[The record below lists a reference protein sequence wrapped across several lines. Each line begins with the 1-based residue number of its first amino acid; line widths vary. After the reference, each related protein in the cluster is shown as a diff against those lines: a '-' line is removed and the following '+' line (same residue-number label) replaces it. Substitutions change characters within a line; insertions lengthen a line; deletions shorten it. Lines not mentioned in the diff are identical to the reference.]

1 MNSSGIELTEETFSS
16 ISDLISSYNVNL
28 LNKKMD
34 IYDTVSVYL
43 ENNQSED
50 PFFLVNIGDVIK
62 QYEKWI
68 YHLPNVK
75 PFYAIKC
82 NPDPLIIKVLH
93 RLGCG
98 FDCASKN
105 EINKALDLGT
115 SPDDIIFANPC
126 KMSNMIKF
134 ARAHDVDL
142 LTFDS
147 EHELY
152 KLKLYHSA
160 AKLVLR
166 IVTDDKDSMCAFS
179 CKFGADLT
187 EGENIL
193 KIAKELSLNI
203 VGVSFHVGSGCG
215 DPKVFFEAIQNA
227 RKIFDFGKTLG
238 FNMNLLDIGGGFP
251 GRDTE
256 KVTFEAIANQVK
268 SALDTHFKDWPDLN
282 VIAEPGRFFVAR
294 SHTLVTSVMNKKY
307 KKDAKTGEKTI
318 VYYIND
324 GVYSSFF
331 NIPMDHFVANTN
343 NTFPFS
349 ERNEKKYKCKIFGP
363 TCDSIDLVSEDIQLP
378 DLEVGE
384 YIIHTDM
391 GAYTVAVNPG
401 QESFNGFN
409 KTRIMYF
416 IN

>member
-34 IYDTVSVYL
+34 IYDIVSLHL

-62 QYEKWI
+62 QYERWI
-68 YHLPNVK
+68 HHLPNIK

-82 NPDPLIIKVLH
+82 NPDPLISKVLH

-115 SPDDIIFANPC
+115 TPDDIIFANPC

-134 ARAHDVDL
+134 ARAHDIDL

-152 KLKLYHSA
+152 KLKLYHSN

-166 IVTDDKDSMCAFS
+166 IATDGKGTLVNLSA
-179 CKFGADLT
+179 KFGCDIPEA
-187 EGENIL
+187 ENIL

-215 DPKVFFEAIQNA
+215 DPSNFIRAICDARKVF
-227 RKIFDFGKTLG
+227 DYGKTLG
-238 FNMNLLDIGGGFP
+238 FEMNLLDIGGGFP

-256 KVTFEAIANQVK
+256 KLTFEAIANNIKQG
-268 SALDTHFKDWPDLN
+268 LEEHFKDMPDLN

-294 SHTLVTSVMNKKY
+294 SHTLVTSVINKKY
-307 KKDAKTGEKTI
+307 KKDPTTGEKCI
-318 VYYIND
+318 VYYMND

-331 NIPMDHFVANTN
+331 NIPMDAFVPNVN

-349 ERNEKKYKCKIFGP
+349 ERNEKKFRCKIFGP
-363 TCDSIDLVSEDIQLP
+363 TCDSIDLICGEIMLP

-384 YIIHTDM
+384 YLIHTDM
-391 GAYTVAVNPG
+391 GAYSLAVNPG

-409 KTRIMYF
+409 KTRVMYF